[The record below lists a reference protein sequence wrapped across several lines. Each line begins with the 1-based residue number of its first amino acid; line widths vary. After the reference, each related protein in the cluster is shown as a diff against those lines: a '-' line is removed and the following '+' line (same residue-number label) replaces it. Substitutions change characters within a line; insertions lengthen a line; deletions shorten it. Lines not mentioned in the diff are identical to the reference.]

1 MAVRVTTAG
10 DRLVNSARTGPRG
23 VTFEGLQ
30 PCGSIEVPRGR
41 TPVHPVKIL
50 SKYILKEHVGP
61 LTFALTALT
70 SLLLLNYIAK
80 NFGEL
85 VGKGLPWQVIA
96 EFFILSIPFTF
107 AMTLPMAVLVAVL
120 YAFSR
125 LASENEITAMRASGV
140 GMTRLIV
147 PVLIAASFLA
157 VGMIAFND
165 QVLSRSNHRLA
176 TLQRDIFRTRPT
188 FALKEQVI
196 NTLQEGRLYLR
207 AGRIERGSSHMKEV
221 VVYDLSD
228 PTRRRTIIAD
238 SGEIGFAPNRKDLFM
253 TLYDGVMQEV
263 PTQDLGKLTR
273 LFYKRDRIRVVG
285 VGSQFEES
293 RMQQGKSDR
302 EMTICEMTTAVLAA
316 EKRRDLAAHDYRQ
329 VEAEVARHR
338 GQDVKD
344 PARSTF
350 KRPVTLGGLY
360 CSLLSR
366 LGLPAVREAWAA
378 SLRAQDRG
386 SRVEGRDSA
395 AAPTNGG
402 SRPIP
407 ATPARPSPRASR
419 PDPRASDTPGI
430 DAAEIG
436 LFKSRLDAAREQMEM
451 HEKTRDKYLVEIHK
465 KFSLA
470 VACVVFVLVGAPIAL
485 RFPRGGVGL
494 ALGVSFAVFAL
505 YYVGLI
511 SGEALADRSIISP
524 FWGMWGHNVIMAL
537 LGLLMSARMGREA
550 ATTRGG
556 DFGDLLESL
565 RVWVARGGRK
575 VGLPLDRRRRL
586 A

>member
-1 MAVRVTTAG
+1 
-10 DRLVNSARTGPRG
+10 
-23 VTFEGLQ
+23 
-30 PCGSIEVPRGR
+30 
-41 TPVHPVKIL
+41 VKIL
-50 SKYILKEHVGP
+50 SKYVLKEHLGP

-85 VGKGLPWQVIA
+85 VGKGLPWQVIV
-96 EFFILSIPFTF
+96 EFFVLSIPFTF

-120 YAFSR
+120 YVFSR

-140 GMTRLIV
+140 GLTRLTI

-157 VGMIAFND
+157 VGMLAFND

-176 TLQRDIFRTRPT
+176 MLQRDIFRTRPT

-228 PTRRRTIIAD
+228 PTRRRTIVAD

-253 TLYDGVMQEV
+253 TLHDGVMLEV
-263 PTQDLGKLTR
+263 PTQPPGQLTR
-273 LFYKRDRIRVVG
+273 LFYRQDRIRVAG

-302 EMTICEMTTAVLAA
+302 EMTICEMTAAVLAA
-316 EKRRDLAAHDYRQ
+316 EKRRDIAAHDYKRIE
-329 VEAEVARHR
+329 VEVARAR
-338 GQDVKD
+338 GRDMSDPPRWKD
-344 PARSTF
+344 
-350 KRPVTLGGLY
+350 KKPVTLGGLY
-360 CSLLSR
+360 CSLVSR
-366 LGLPAVREAWAA
+366 MGLAVVKEARAA
-378 SLRAQDRG
+378 EVQGRG
-386 SRVEGRDSA
+386 SKGEGRDSTTIA
-395 AAPTNGG
+395 RQNGA
-402 SRPIP
+402 SRPAVASP
-407 ATPARPSPRASR
+407 RPTTPSPRPPSLTTPR
-419 PDPRASDTPGI
+419 PSTPGV
-430 DAAEIG
+430 DSVEAQ
-436 LFKSRLDAAREQMEM
+436 LFKSRLADAREQMEM

-494 ALGVSFAVFAL
+494 VIGVSLSIFAL

-511 SGEALADRSIISP
+511 AGEALADRSIISP
-524 FWGMWGHNVIMAL
+524 FWGMWGTNVIMAV
-537 LGLLMSARMGREA
+537 LGLIMTARMGRERE
-550 ATTRGG
+550 TVRGG
-556 DFGDLLESL
+556 DFGDMLETI
-565 RVWVARGGRK
+565 RVWIARGGRK

>member
-1 MAVRVTTAG
+1 VEALKFRAAAHLPT
-10 DRLVNSARTGPRG
+10 
-23 VTFEGLQ
+23 
-30 PCGSIEVPRGR
+30 
-41 TPVHPVKIL
+41 VKIL
-50 SKYILKEHVGP
+50 SRYVLKEHSGP

-70 SLLLLNYIAK
+70 SLMLLNYIAR

-85 VGKGLPWQVIA
+85 VGKGLPWQVIV
-96 EFFILSIPFTF
+96 EFFILSVPFTV

-125 LASENEITAMRASGV
+125 LASDNEITAMRASGV
-140 GMTRLIV
+140 GITRLAV
-147 PVLIAASFLA
+147 PVLIAASFIA
-157 VGMIAFND
+157 VGMLAFND

-176 TLQRDIFRTRPT
+176 MLQRDIFRTRPT

-207 AGRIERGSSHMKEV
+207 AGHIERGSSHMKEV

-228 PTRRRTIIAD
+228 PTRRRTIFAD

-253 TLYDGVMQEV
+253 TLYDGHMQEV
-263 PTQDLGKLTR
+263 PTQELGQLTR
-273 LFYKRDRIRVVG
+273 LFYKEDRIRVVG

-302 EMTICEMTTAVLAA
+302 EMTICEMTAAVLAA
-316 EKRRDLAAHDYRQ
+316 ERRRDIARHDYEQ
-329 VEAEVARHR
+329 IEAEAARHR
-338 GQDVKD
+338 GRDTKN
-344 PARSTF
+344 PPPWKF
-350 KRPVTLGGLY
+350 EPPITLGGLY
-360 CSLLSR
+360 CSLISR
-366 LGLPAVREAWAA
+366 LGVREAAA
-378 SLRAQDRG
+378 TELQDPGARDRPLRDRPLHEHAPRQARG
-386 SRVEGRDSA
+386 SGRESTAVD
-395 AAPTNGG
+395 PTNG
-402 SRPIP
+402 
-407 ATPARPSPRASR
+407 AARPVVASPRPGAR
-419 PDPRASDTPGI
+419 TPRAKTPGI
-430 DAAEIG
+430 DSVDAH
-436 LFKSRLDAAREQMEM
+436 LFKSRLNDAREQVEM
-451 HEKTRDKYLVEIHK
+451 HEKTRDRYLVEIHK

-494 ALGVSFAVFAL
+494 VIGVSLGIFAL

-524 FWGMWGHNVIMAL
+524 FWGMWVTNVIL
-537 LGLLMSARMGREA
+537 TVLGLIMAARMDRET
-550 ATTRGG
+550 ATARGG

-565 RVWVARGGRK
+565 RVWIARGGRR

>member
-1 MAVRVTTAG
+1 M
-10 DRLVNSARTGPRG
+10 
-23 VTFEGLQ
+23 
-30 PCGSIEVPRGR
+30 
-41 TPVHPVKIL
+41 KIL
-50 SKYILKEHVGP
+50 TKYVLKEHVGP
-61 LTFALTALT
+61 LMFALSALT
-70 SLLLLNYIAK
+70 SLLLLNYVAK

-85 VGKGLPWQVIA
+85 VGKGLPWRVIV
-96 EFFILSIPFTF
+96 EFFILSVPFTF

-140 GMTRLIV
+140 GMTRLTI
-147 PVLIAASFLA
+147 PVLISASFLA

-238 SGEIGFAPNRKDLFM
+238 SGEIAFAPNRRDLFM

-263 PTQDLGKLTR
+263 PTQERGQLTR
-273 LFYKRDRIRVVG
+273 LFYEQDRIRVAG

-302 EMTICEMTTAVLAA
+302 EMTICEMTAAVVAA
-316 EKRRDLAAHDYRQ
+316 ERRRDLAGNDHKRI
-329 VEAEVARHR
+329 EAEAARAR
-338 GQDVKD
+338 GVDAAD
-344 PARSTF
+344 PPPWAA
-350 KRPVTLGGLY
+350 KRHVTLGSLY
-360 CSLLSR
+360 CSLVSR
-366 LGLPAVREAWAA
+366 LGLPGVKEARAAERQGRGTRGVRP
-378 SLRAQDRG
+378 
-386 SRVEGRDSA
+386 DSA
-395 AAPTNGG
+395 TAAQRSGAAQAA
-402 SRPIP
+402 I
-407 ATPARPSPRASR
+407 ATPRPVTPAPRSPFPTARSS
-419 PDPRASDTPGI
+419 TPGV
-430 DAAEIG
+430 DSAEAQ
-436 LFKSRLDAAREQMEM
+436 LFRSRLNDAREQMEM
-451 HEKTRDKYLVEIHK
+451 HAKTRDRYLVEIHK

-470 VACVVFVLVGAPIAL
+470 MACLIFVLVGAPIAL

-494 ALGVSFAVFAL
+494 VIGVSLGIFAL

-511 SGEALADRSIISP
+511 GGEALADRSIISP
-524 FWGMWGHNVIMAL
+524 FWGMWGANVIMTAL
-537 LGLLMSARMGREA
+537 GVVMTARMGREHE
-550 ATTRGG
+550 TGRGG
-556 DFGDLLESL
+556 DFGDLLETM
-565 RVWVARGGRK
+565 RVSVARAGRK

>member
-1 MAVRVTTAG
+1 
-10 DRLVNSARTGPRG
+10 
-23 VTFEGLQ
+23 
-30 PCGSIEVPRGR
+30 
-41 TPVHPVKIL
+41 VKIL
-50 SKYILKEHVGP
+50 TKYVLKEHVGP
-61 LTFALTALT
+61 LMFALSALT
-70 SLLLLNYIAK
+70 SLLLLNYVAK

-85 VGKGLPWQVIA
+85 VGKGLPWRVIV
-96 EFFILSIPFTF
+96 EFFILSVPFTF

-140 GMTRLIV
+140 GMTRLTI
-147 PVLIAASFLA
+147 PVLISASFLA

-238 SGEIGFAPNRKDLFM
+238 SGAIAFAPNRRDLFM

-263 PTQDLGKLTR
+263 PTQELGQLTR
-273 LFYKRDRIRVVG
+273 LFYTEDRIRVAG
-285 VGSQFEES
+285 VGSEFEES

-302 EMTICEMTTAVLAA
+302 EMTICEMTAAVVAA
-316 EKRRDLAAHDYRQ
+316 ERRRDLAGNDYKRI
-329 VEAEVARHR
+329 EAEAARAR
-338 GQDVKD
+338 GVDATNPPPWRAKNH
-344 PARSTF
+344 
-350 KRPVTLGGLY
+350 VTLGGLY
-360 CSLLSR
+360 CSLVSR
-366 LGLPAVREAWAA
+366 LGLPGVKEA
-378 SLRAQDRG
+378 RAGQPQGRG
-386 SRVEGRDSA
+386 TRGGGRDSA
-395 AAPTNGG
+395 TTTQRNGASRAAV
-402 SRPIP
+402 
-407 ATPARPSPRASR
+407 ATPRPVTLSPRSSSTTSR
-419 PDPRASDTPGI
+419 SSTPGV
-430 DAAEIG
+430 DSMEAQ
-436 LFKSRLDAAREQMEM
+436 LFRSRLNDARELMAM
-451 HEKTRDKYLVEIHK
+451 HEKTRDRYLVEVHK

-494 ALGVSFAVFAL
+494 VIGVSLGIFAL

-511 SGEALADRSIISP
+511 GGEALADRSIISP
-524 FWGMWGHNVIMAL
+524 FWGMWGHNVVIAV
-537 LGLLMSARMGREA
+537 LGLIMTARMGREHE
-550 ATTRGG
+550 TGRGG
-556 DFGDLLESL
+556 DLGDLLETM
-565 RVWVARGGRK
+565 RVSVARAGRK